1 MKIIVTG
8 ANSFLGAALCM
19 DLINKGY
26 DVFALINKNT
36 DRIKSL
42 ISKDN
47 FEYTDSI
54 DDLKNVK
61 DAFCIYHFAWFGT
74 NRSER
79 DDKALQEKNIKMS
92 KKIFDIALENNI
104 SKFIFTGSQAEIGLK
119 SEYGRAKAEFAKYA
133 KDFLKNN
140 TCNMEF
146 FHLQI
151 FSVYGI
157 GDHKGTLIDLVLNAV
172 RENKE
177 IELSDASQKWNF
189 LCIDDAVN
197 LLEVFIDDEKLKTVP
212 KKDAY
217 HIGSDDTRPLKEYIL
232 EMASVDVRYDKKKLL
247 FGKRKSN
254 VEGSYDLIPDISW
267 IGSYKFK
274 KFLDEI
280 KRL

>member
-1 MKIIVTG
+1 MQIIVTG
-8 ANSFLGAALCM
+8 ANSFLGAALCYS
-19 DLINKGY
+19 LINKGY
-26 DVFALINKNT
+26 EVFALINKNT

-54 DDLKNVK
+54 DDLEKVK

-92 KKIFDIALENNI
+92 KKIFDIAIENNI
-104 SKFIFTGSQAEIGLK
+104 KKFIFAGSQAEIGER

-140 TCNMEF
+140 ICNTEF

-217 HIGSDDTRPLKEYIL
+217 HIGSNDTRPLKEYIL
-232 EMASVDVRYDKKKLL
+232 EMTSVDARYDKKKLL
-247 FGKRKSN
+247 FGKRASN
-254 VEGSYDLIPDISW
+254 AEGAYDLIPDVSW
-267 IGSYKFK
+267 IGEYKFK

>member
-8 ANSFLGAALCM
+8 ANSFLGAALCT

-26 DVFALINKNT
+26 EVFALINKNT

-54 DDLKNVK
+54 DDLEKVK

-104 SKFIFTGSQAEIGLK
+104 DRFIFAGSQAEIGLR

-140 TCNMEF
+140 ICNTEF

-217 HIGSDDTRPLKEYIL
+217 HIGSNDTRPLKEYIL
-232 EMASVDVRYDKKKLL
+232 EMTSVDARYDKKKLL
-247 FGKRKSN
+247 FGKRASN
-254 VEGSYDLIPDISW
+254 AEGAYDLIPDVSW
-267 IGSYKFK
+267 IGEYKFK